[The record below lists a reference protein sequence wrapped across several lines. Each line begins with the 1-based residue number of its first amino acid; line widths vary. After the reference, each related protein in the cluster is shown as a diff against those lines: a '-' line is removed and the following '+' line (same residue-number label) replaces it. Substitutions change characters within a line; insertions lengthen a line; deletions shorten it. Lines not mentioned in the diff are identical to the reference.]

1 MRSVIIDNKKIKIVK
16 DGDLY
21 LMYWPKDDEGG
32 LFVNYF
38 YHVGPQEE
46 LYDMYKQCK
55 RELDK

>member
-1 MRSVIIDNKKIKIVK
+1 MRSIVIDNKQIKVVK

-21 LMYWPKDDEGG
+21 LMYWPKDNEGG

-46 LYDMYKQCK
+46 LPEMYRWYK